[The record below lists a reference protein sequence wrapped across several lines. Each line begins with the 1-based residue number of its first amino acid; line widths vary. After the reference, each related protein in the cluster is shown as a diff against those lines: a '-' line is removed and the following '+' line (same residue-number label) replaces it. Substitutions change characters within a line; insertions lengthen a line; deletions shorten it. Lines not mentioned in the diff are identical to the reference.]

1 MMSDNIDDFTWADSP
16 VKRSSGVKQGR
27 RAALPEE
34 DSDGF
39 SGSPLK
45 NRPKTGDVLLLEE
58 EPRRP
63 RASAPARRTGGWGE
77 NDRARTAKSI
87 LARAGPGAAKDF
99 SDSDEDPVI
108 PDLEEVE
115 QELRQELHIL
125 QRQLGGEGDIEIRL
139 PEDGSERQHLRAIVE
154 DQEDF
159 ALKVADAPN
168 IAMNRVATY
177 KELDN
182 DLFKHAAFATLEE
195 IDLR

>member
-1 MMSDNIDDFTWADSP
+1 MSDNIDDFTWADSP

-39 SGSPLK
+39 SGSPLQ

-115 QELRQELHIL
+115 QE
-125 QRQLGGEGDIEIRL
+125 
-139 PEDGSERQHLRAIVE
+139 
-154 DQEDF
+154 DF

>member
-1 MMSDNIDDFTWADSP
+1 MSDNIDDFTFAESP
-16 VKRSSGVKQGR
+16 IKRASGAKQGR
-27 RAALPEE
+27 RAAVPDE

-39 SGSPLK
+39 SSSPLK
-45 NRPKTGDVLLLEE
+45 NRPRTGDILLLEE
-58 EPRRP
+58 EPRRA

-87 LARAGPGAAKDF
+87 LARAAPGAAKDF
-99 SDSDEDPVI
+99 SDSDEEPVI

-115 QELRQELHIL
+115 
-125 QRQLGGEGDIEIRL
+125 
-139 PEDGSERQHLRAIVE
+139 
-154 DQEDF
+154 QEDF

-168 IAMNRVATY
+168 VAMNRVATY

-195 IDLR
+195 IDLRFVAWFSMERSDISLKHTAGC